1 MKNIL
6 NTLPSMWETLK
17 NDNKKIVL
25 YGMGDGAVKLL
36 RILEKEGL
44 SCAGIFASDDFVRH
58 QSFMG
63 FTVKSLAELEEEYHD
78 FTVLTAFATRLPE
91 VMENFKRIS
100 ERHTLFVPDINV
112 SGDYLELFDRAFFE
126 ENIERLEGVCNALDG
141 YGKEFFKTLISY
153 KYTGRLEYLE
163 ALEVLRESAPFPYDR
178 EKITSF
184 ADFGAYT
191 GDTVK
196 EAIALY
202 PRLEKISAFEPDAKS
217 FAKLLRN
224 TEGESVDIRAV
235 NALVW
240 NENTKLVLRSGG
252 AMNTIIEKNV
262 TDSGDMQKKKIIEVD
277 AVKGDDA
284 IPFAPD
290 LIKMDVEGC
299 EREAIEGCRRII
311 SEGAPVLRVS
321 IYHNHRDLFDLYEKI
336 SALHGGYEYTLRQ
349 KCRYIPAWDVELIA
363 LKDTDK

>member
-6 NTLPSMWETLK
+6 NTLPSMWEDLK
-17 NDNKKIVL
+17 KNNKKIVL

-36 RILEKEGL
+36 RILEKQGL
-44 SCAGIFASDDFVRH
+44 GCSGVFASDDFVRH

-63 FTVKSLAELEEEYHD
+63 FTVKSLSELEDELGD
-78 FTVLTAFATRLPE
+78 FTVLTAFATRLPD
-91 VMENFKRIS
+91 VMEKFKRIS
-100 ERHTLFVPDINV
+100 FSHKLFIPDINV
-112 SGDYLELFDRAFFE
+112 SGDYLELFDRTFFE
-126 ENIERLEGVCNALDG
+126 EHLERIQKVHDALDG

-153 KYTGRLEYLE
+153 KFTGKLEFLE
-163 ALEVLRESAPFPYDR
+163 RLEVLREEATFPYDKN
-178 EKITSF
+178 KITSF

-202 PRLEKISAFEPDAKS
+202 PNLEKISAFEPDPKS
-217 FAKLLRN
+217 FSKLVRN
-224 TEGESVDIRAV
+224 TENEKAEIHAF

-240 NENTKLVLRSGG
+240 NENTELLLRSGG

-262 TDSGDMQKKKIIEVD
+262 TDSGDMQKKKCLNVR

-284 IPFAPD
+284 LPFVPD

-299 EREAIEGCRRII
+299 EEMAIDGCSKII
-311 SEGAPVLRVS
+311 SEISPILRIS
-321 IYHNHRDLFDLYEKI
+321 IYHNHRDIFTLYEKI
-336 SALHGGYEYTLRQ
+336 SALYGGYRYTLRQ

-363 LKDTDK
+363 LKDTDN

>member
-6 NTLPSMWETLK
+6 NTFPSMWEVLK
-17 NDNKKIVL
+17 KDNKKIVL

-44 SCAGIFASDDFVRH
+44 RCSGVFASDDFVRH

-63 FTVKSLAELEEEYHD
+63 MTVKSLIELEDELHD
-78 FTVLTAFATRLPE
+78 FTVLSAFATRLPE

-100 ERHTLFVPDINV
+100 EKHELFVPDINV

-126 ENIERLEGVCNALDG
+126 KHLERIQKAHDALDD

-153 KYTGRLEYLE
+153 KFTGRLEFLERLE
-163 ALEVLRESAPFPYDR
+163 ALREKATFPYDKN
-178 EKITSF
+178 KITSF

-202 PRLEKISAFEPDAKS
+202 KNLEKISAFEPDPKS
-217 FAKLLRN
+217 FSKLIRN
-224 TEGESVDIRAV
+224 TENEKADIHAV

-262 TDSGDMQKKKIIEVD
+262 TSSDDFQKKKCLEVS

-284 IPFAPD
+284 LPFLPD

-299 EREAIEGCRRII
+299 EAEAIEGCSEII
-311 SEGAPVLRVS
+311 SKNTPILRVS
-321 IYHNHRDLFDLYEKI
+321 IYHNHRDVFALYEKI
-336 SALHGGYEYTLRQ
+336 SALCGGYRYTLRQ

-363 LKDTDK
+363 LKDTDN

>member
-1 MKNIL
+1 
-6 NTLPSMWETLK
+6 MWETLK
-17 NDNKKIVL
+17 KDNKKIVL

-36 RILEKEGL
+36 RILEKEEL
-44 SCAGIFASDDFVRH
+44 QCFGIFASDDFVRH

-63 FTVKSLAELEEEYHD
+63 FTVKSLSELEDELGG
-78 FTVLTAFATRLPE
+78 FTVLSAFATRLPE

-100 ERHTLFVPDINV
+100 LCHELFIPDINV

-126 ENIERLEGVCNALDG
+126 EHLERIQKAHDALDD

-153 KYTGRLEYLE
+153 KFTGRLEYLE
-163 ALEVLRESAPFPYDR
+163 RLESLREKAHFPYDKN
-178 EKITSF
+178 KITSF

-202 PRLEKISAFEPDAKS
+202 PRLEKISAFEPDPKS
-217 FAKLLRN
+217 FSKLLRN
-224 TEGESVDIRAV
+224 TENENAEIHAV

-240 NENTKLVLRSGG
+240 NENTSLVLCSGG

-262 TDSGDMQKKKIIEVD
+262 TSSSDFQKKKCLNVR

-284 IPFAPD
+284 LPFLPD

-299 EREAIEGCRRII
+299 ETEAIEGCSKII
-311 SEGAPVLRVS
+311 SESAPILRIS
-321 IYHNHRDLFDLYEKI
+321 IYHNHRDLFAIHEKI
-336 SALHGGYEYTLRQ
+336 SALHGGYRYTLRQ

-363 LKDTDK
+363 LKDTDN

>member
-6 NTLPSMWETLK
+6 NTLPSMWEDLK
-17 NDNKKIVL
+17 KHNKKIVL

-44 SCAGIFASDDFVRH
+44 YCSGVFASDDFVRH

-63 FTVKSLAELEEEYHD
+63 FTVKSLSELEDELGD
-78 FTVLTAFATRLPE
+78 FTVLSAFATRLPE

-100 ERHTLFVPDINV
+100 LCHELFIPDISV
-112 SGDYLELFDRAFFE
+112 SGDFLELFDRAFFE
-126 ENIERLEGVCNALDG
+126 KHLARLEKVHDALDG

-153 KYTGRLEYLE
+153 KFTGKLEFLERLE
-163 ALEVLRESAPFPYDR
+163 ALREEATFPYDKN
-178 EKITSF
+178 KITSF

-202 PRLEKISAFEPDAKS
+202 PNLKRISAFEPDPKS
-217 FAKLLRN
+217 FSKLLLN
-224 TEGESVDIRAV
+224 TDNEKAEIHAI

-240 NENTKLVLRSGG
+240 NENTTLVLRSGG

-262 TDSGDMQKKKIIEVD
+262 THSDDMQKKKCVEVR

-284 IPFAPD
+284 LPFTPD

-299 EREAIEGCRRII
+299 EEMAIEGCNKII
-311 SEGAPVLRVS
+311 SESTPVLRVS
-321 IYHNHRDLFDLYEKI
+321 IYHNHRDLFSLYEKI
-336 SALHGGYEYTLRQ
+336 SALHGGYRYTLRQ

-363 LKDTDK
+363 LKDTDN